1 MLAGVDN
8 YFVTKL
14 LEAGCDP
21 KIATYNGGFMTNQTE
36 VKQVQCRGR
45 AIKIYLLNIIQNIYI
60 HTKVILNDIHV

>member
-8 YFVTKL
+8 NYLTKL

-21 KIATYNGGFMTNQTE
+21 TIATYNGGFMINQTE

-45 AIKIYLLNIIQNIYI
+45 AIKIYLQ
-60 HTKVILNDIHV
+60 